1 MTIHSWRVTFAAA
14 VFAFSGFVAAQP
26 AAPQRQDGAVQ
37 EVKQNLAQPYNNA
50 PVWREV
56 RSGEPGFTRLGAPPE
71 QGVLVQPRGETYRQA
86 RVPVSLIGGLLVALA
101 MVSLGGFYAIRGP
114 IPSGGNESKTMIQR
128 FRPADRYAHWT
139 MAIVWV
145 TLAIT
150 GLILTFGK
158 VLLLPIIGHTLY
170 SWLAVAA
177 KNLHN
182 FIGPILIVG
191 VLWMIIRY
199 MRHNWLNKQD
209 FVWLTKIVRNLTG
222 HEYPSG
228 KFNGGEKMVFWL
240 LLVLLTPLLIL
251 TGLVLNFPNF
261 GQTRETMQTFNVI
274 HMVLAYLAIAMA
286 CVHIYLGTIGM
297 KGAYRAM
304 RNGYVTAEWA
314 KHHHELWYNDVKAGK
329 VPESKIVSEDSVPE
343 SVRRAVLLAVKRRH
357 RGSHAEA
364 HHR

>member
-1 MTIHSWRVTFAAA
+1 MTILSRRVALAAA
-14 VFAFSGFVAAQP
+14 VLVFSGYAAAQSATPSQDDP
-26 AAPQRQDGAVQ
+26 ARAQAERQVT
-37 EVKQNLAQPYNNA
+37 QPYNNA
-50 PVWREV
+50 PYWREV
-56 RSGEPGFTRLGAPPE
+56 RTSNSDPGFTQVGDPPE
-71 QGVLVQPRGETYRQA
+71 RGILIQSRGETYRQA

-101 MVSLGGFYAIRGP
+101 IVSLGGFYAIRGS
-114 IPSGGNESKTMIQR
+114 IPVGESGSKLMIER

-145 TLAIT
+145 ILAIT

-158 VLLLPIIGHTLY
+158 VLLLPLLGNTVY
-170 SWLAVAA
+170 SWLAGAA
-177 KNLHN
+177 KNVHN
-182 FIGPILIVG
+182 FIGPVLIVG

-199 MRHNWLNKQD
+199 LPHNWLNKED
-209 FVWLTKIVRNLTG
+209 FVWMKKIVGNLTG

-240 LLVLLTPLLIL
+240 LLVLLTPLLII

-261 GQTRETMQTFNVI
+261 GQTRATMQTFNVI
-274 HMVLAYLAIAMA
+274 HMVLAYVAIAIA

-314 KHHHELWYNDVKAGK
+314 KHHHERWYNDVRAGK
-329 VPESKIVSEDSVPE
+329 VPESPMVSEDVVAEPVRHSVLQ
-343 SVRRAVLLAVKRRH
+343 SVK
-357 RGSHAEA
+357 
-364 HHR
+364 

>member
-1 MTIHSWRVTFAAA
+1 MTTVSWRIGLAAA
-14 VFAFSGFVAAQP
+14 ALAFSGLAVAQP
-26 AAPQRQDGAVQ
+26 ATPQQQAGARQ
-37 EVKQNLAQPYNNA
+37 EVQQNLAQPYNNA

-56 RSGEPGFTRLGAPPE
+56 RSGEPGFTQVGASPE
-71 QGVLVQPRGETYRQA
+71 QGVLIQPRGETYRQA

-101 MVSLGGFYAIRGP
+101 ILSLGGFYAIRGS
-114 IPSGGNESKTMIQR
+114 IPVGESGSKMMIQR

-139 MAIVWV
+139 LAIVWV

-191 VLWMIIRY
+191 TVWMFVRFL
-199 MRHNWLNKQD
+199 RHNWLNKQD
-209 FVWLTKIVRNLTG
+209 FVWMTKIVGNLTG

-240 LLVLLTPLLIL
+240 LLVLLTPLLIV

-261 GQTRETMQTFNVI
+261 GQTRATMQTFNVL

-304 RNGYVTAEWA
+304 RHGYVTVEWA
-314 KHHHELWYNDVKAGK
+314 KHHHELWYHDVKAGK
-329 VPESKIVSEDSVPE
+329 VPESPMVSEATVPE
-343 SVRRAVLLAVKRRH
+343 PVRQAVLAAVK
-357 RGSHAEA
+357 
-364 HHR
+364 

>member
-1 MTIHSWRVTFAAA
+1 MTILSWRAGLAAA
-14 VFAFSGFVAAQP
+14 VLAFAGYAAAQP
-26 AAPQRQDGAVQ
+26 ATPQQQEGARQQVQ
-37 EVKQNLAQPYNNA
+37 QNVAQPYNNA

-56 RSGEPGFTRLGAPPE
+56 RSGEPGFTQVGAPPD
-71 QGVLVQPRGETYRQA
+71 QGVLIQSRGETWRQA

-101 MVSLGGFYAIRGP
+101 MVSLGGFYAMRGS
-114 IPSGGNESKTMIQR
+114 IPVGESGSKMMIQR
-128 FRPADRYAHWT
+128 FRPTDRYAHWT

-145 TLAIT
+145 ALAIT

-177 KNLHN
+177 KNVHN
-182 FIGPILIVG
+182 FVGPILIVG
-191 VLWMIIRY
+191 VVWMFIRY
-199 MRHNWLNKQD
+199 LPYNWFNKQD
-209 FVWLTKIVRNLTG
+209 FVWLTKIVGNLTG

-228 KFNGGEKMVFWL
+228 KFNGGEKMVFWF
-240 LLVLLTPLLIL
+240 LLVLLTPLLIVS
-251 TGLVLNFPNF
+251 GLVLNFPNF
-261 GQTRETMQTFNVI
+261 GQSRATMQTFNVI
-274 HMVLAYLAIAMA
+274 HMVLAYIAIAMA

-329 VPESKIVSEDSVPE
+329 VPESPLVSEAAVPE
-343 SVRRAVLLAVKRRH
+343 PVRQVVQLAVK
-357 RGSHAEA
+357 
-364 HHR
+364 